1 MNKIAADKAKSGRHN
16 LTNRYLFW
24 VLLPAVIAFI
34 LYASTAQYHI
44 NGSNHPFATD
54 VGEIQNALPRWG
66 TIHHS
71 GYPLYTA
78 LGSFFVTLLNWI
90 GIPPAAGASLF
101 SAVLG
106 SISIGLLA
114 WLMLEIGMSGVAAA
128 VGALATAVTTSIWVD
143 ASIAE
148 VHTMTTALSIST
160 LIFALRFGRDGDKR
174 DLYLLTLFFTQA
186 VAHQR
191 SVILLAPAVLLLIW
205 PHVGDIFQRIIP
217 LILIT
222 LLAPLT
228 YLYLP
233 LRVWM
238 GADWV
243 FGTPGTWDGFWTLF
257 FDNRAGRVFEVGVG
271 LAGWLARTQTTLN
284 ILADDLFWP
293 LLLIGLGALLLMLFD
308 QDKNKRRIGLAL
320 TIVWVINFILTVLIW
335 RDRVVDAQLAAKLPV
350 LLMAGIGLGVL
361 IDWLRQRSQKLAT
374 AVTILLLLILGMWAW
389 QARAFTLTITRD
401 RSVEPIIETVD
412 RLKPFADGRITTV
425 SMPWG
430 RDFWGL
436 TYAQAY
442 HGQLQGLNLVDHN
455 ANPRKLLARGDHLL
469 APLPT
474 FVVFPLDWWQ
484 EQLNSPL
491 YLATAVPDVVEISTD
506 QIVTA
511 VDIPATVNLDLEN
524 GIHLRYATAERLN
537 NNQILVTVYWEAT
550 GPINEDYSAAVHL
563 VTQDPPL
570 SPTDILDQAD
580 NNHPVEGL
588 YPTSSWRAGEI
599 VRDHYLLTIP
609 INSHPAAIRIGMY
622 RSDPDTGFINS
633 PWYSLNVTAVP

>member
-1 MNKIAADKAKSGRHN
+1 MNASHKAKQGWHN
-16 LTNRYLFW
+16 LANKRIFW
-24 VLLPAVIAFI
+24 ILLPASIAFI
-34 LYASTAQYHI
+34 LYASTAQLHI

-78 LGSFFVTLLNWI
+78 LGSLFVTVLSWI

-101 SAVLG
+101 SAVFG

-114 WLMLEIGMSGVAAA
+114 WLMLEIGISGAATA

-148 VHTMTTALSIST
+148 VHTMTLALSLTT
-160 LIFALRFGRDGDKR
+160 LIFALRFGRDGNKW

-205 PHVGDIFQRIIP
+205 PHVVDIFRRIIP

-233 LRVWM
+233 LRVWL

-243 FGTPGTWDGFWTLF
+243 FGAPGTWDGFWTLF
-257 FDNRAGRVFEVGVG
+257 FDNRAGRVFEVDVG
-271 LAGWLARTQTTLN
+271 LAGWLMRTQTTLN

-308 QDKNKRRIGLAL
+308 RDKNKRRIGLAL
-320 TIVWVINFILTVLIW
+320 TIVWVINFVLTVLIW

-350 LLMAGIGLGVL
+350 LLMAGIGLGYL
-361 IDWLRQRSQKLAT
+361 IDWLRQRSARLAT
-374 AVTILLLLILGMWAW
+374 AVTILLLLILGVWAW
-389 QARAFTLTITRD
+389 QARAFTVTITQD
-401 RSVEPIIETVD
+401 RTVEPLIETVD
-412 RLKPFADGRITTV
+412 HLEPFADGRITTV
-425 SMPWG
+425 TMPWG
-430 RDFWGL
+430 RDYWGL
-436 TYAQAY
+436 AYAQTY
-442 HGQLQGLNLVDHN
+442 RDQLQGLNIVDHN

-474 FVVFPLDWWQ
+474 FVVFPLDWWR
-484 EQLNSPL
+484 EHLNSDL
-491 YLATAVPDVVEISTD
+491 YLATAVPEVVEISTTP
-506 QIVTA
+506 IVTA
-511 VDIPATVNLDLEN
+511 VDIPPHVNLDLEN
-524 GIHLRYATAERLN
+524 GIHLRHVSTEKRN
-537 NNQILVTVYWEAT
+537 DNQILVTLYWEAT
-550 GPINEDYSAAVHL
+550 GPINADYSTAVHL
-563 VTQDPPL
+563 VAQDPPV
-570 SPTDILDQAD
+570 SPADILDQAD

-588 YPTSSWRAGEI
+588 YPTTTWRPGEI
-599 VRDHYLLTIP
+599 VRDQYLLTIP
-609 INSHPAAIRIGMY
+609 PNSDPAAIRIGMY
-622 RSDPDTGFINS
+622 RSDPEAGFINS
-633 PWYSLNVTAVP
+633 PWHSVLTTD